1 VGCRGRDCMIVEPV
15 GCRGR
20 DCMIVE
26 PVSCHG
32 RDCMIVEPVGCRG
45 HDCMIVEPVGCR
57 GRDCIIVGVAPSY
70 VMSTYTTANIDATIK
85 LVSKFRQ
92 VDCRYYRFPPPW
104 RVESCPVYS
113 TNMTEFLLKVALHN
127 IILLL

>member
-15 GCRGR
+15 G
-20 DCMIVE
+20 
-26 PVSCHG
+26 CHG

-104 RVESCPVYS
+104 RVKSCPVYS